1 MVENE
6 RFLNLVWNVLFGF
19 WFFINLNIF
28 LRGHL
33 QILYHFVLKVHQFF
47 SSDGFQLVILF
58 FSDLYGFSYLFT
70 DLFLKTGTLIRGRIH
85 NRRNKVAIKIDEGL
99 ELRLGLWDSRW
110 KPNRIEVTH
119 KLTYLRNVLHYL
131 LN

>member
-1 MVENE
+1 MAEDE

-33 QILYHFVLKVHQFF
+33 QILYHFVLKLDQFF

-70 DLFLKTGTLIRGRIH
+70 DLFLKTGTLIRGRICS
-85 NRRNKVAIKIDEGL
+85 RRNKAAIKIDKGL
-99 ELRLGLWDSRW
+99 VLSLWLWDSRW
-110 KPNRIEVTH
+110 EPNRIEVTH